1 MEVNNLEHLNFIKAQ
16 NRTQGLSVG
25 QYKTKCPVC
34 HASRKPKNKN
44 DTPLSVNI
52 SYDKVVYNCF
62 NCDESGIINLEEK
75 VNMQVQKKVKPI
87 KVDDNV
93 MDGESAKWLTDRGID
108 LDVATALPLSLMS
121 KNKKPVIGF
130 QYLQGDQVEGVKWRT
145 ANGTKSFWWEG
156 SSQTLWGNKEKA
168 NGLPHVEDTIILTEG
183 EMDTL
188 AIKTAFKDVFHVDC
202 YSVPNGAPNKFTK
215 ENKIDPMEDG
225 RFKYV
230 WNEKDKFDGISR
242 IILATD
248 SDHQGDV
255 LADELSRR
263 LDKARCYRVD
273 YEGLKDANDYLLAHG
288 RDKLR
293 DIILNAEPLP
303 LHGEKTIKH
312 YTDELQSLYAEGK
325 PKGISTG
332 YETVDELFTLKTG
345 QLMTITGYPND
356 GKSAF
361 LNSIIVNI
369 AKNHGWK
376 TCFCSFEKGIAYHSA
391 EIAQLL
397 IGKSFFSDRGK
408 ERMTQEEKDFAETWI
423 NEHILFQDYM
433 QSGMPTI
440 TQVLSKMKDAIMRHG
455 VRVLVIDPFNFLR
468 AEDNKQFDHQSISDM
483 LSQVQ
488 LFCKSFDILC
498 IFVSHPSKPVEYNG
512 KKRVPDGIM
521 ISGSM
526 AWFSKSDIGV
536 TVYRTE
542 EDVEIHCWKMRWAW
556 QGKQG
561 VVSLD
566 FDATSGRYIE
576 KEEVEDDYKWAD
588 IMFE

>member
-1 MEVNNLEHLNFIKAQ
+1 MEVNNKEHLNFIKSQ
-16 NRTQGLSVG
+16 RRTSNLSIG
-25 QYKTKCPVC
+25 QFKTKCPVC
-34 HASRKPKNKN
+34 FDSRKPKNKN

-75 VNMQVQKKVKPI
+75 INMKASTNTKPI
-87 KVDDNV
+87 SVGKND
-93 MDGESAKWLTDRGID
+93 MTGESAKWLTERGID
-108 LDVATALPLSLMS
+108 LEVAKHLGLAINI
-121 KNKKPVIGF
+121 KNNKPVIGF
-130 QYLQGDQVEGVKWRT
+130 QYHDDEKVEGIKWRT
-145 ANGTKSFWWEG
+145 ANGSKTFWWEG
-156 SSQTLWGNKEKA
+156 SSQRLWGRKEEA
-168 NGLPHVEDTIILTEG
+168 NGLPHIEDTIVLTEG

-215 ENKIDPMEDG
+215 ENKIDPQEDG

-230 WNEKDKFDGISR
+230 WNEKDKFDGINR

-263 LDKARCYRVD
+263 LDKARCYRVNYD
-273 YEGLKDANDYLLAHG
+273 GLKDANDYLLEHG
-288 RDKLR
+288 KEKLR

-303 LHGEKTIKH
+303 LHGVNTIQH
-312 YTDELQSLYAEGK
+312 YSDEFQSLYAEGK

-332 YETVDELFTLKTG
+332 YESVDSLFTLKTG
-345 QLMTITGYPND
+345 QLMSITGYPND

-361 LNSIIVNI
+361 LNSIVVNI

-376 TCFCSFEKGIAYHSA
+376 TCFCSFEKGVAYHSA

-397 IGKSFFSDRGK
+397 TGKSFFEGRGM

-433 QSGMPTI
+433 ESGMPTI

-455 VRVLVIDPFNFLR
+455 VRCLVIDPFNFLR

-498 IFVSHPSKPVEYNG
+498 VFVAHPSKPQEYNG

-542 EDVEIHCWKMRWAW
+542 EDVEIHCWKMRWSW

-566 FDATSGRYIE
+566 FDPLTGRYIE
-576 KEEVEDDYKWAD
+576 KEEVEDDFSWAE
-588 IMFE
+588 F